1 MSKAAIYA
9 RKSKATEK
17 GASVENQINKCKAHL
32 NNLDITDVLIY
43 KDDGLYQVRVGV
55 YNDIREAMDAQKNF
69 QEKGYATLIVRAN

>member
-32 NNLDITDVLIY
+32 NNLDITDILNFNNMTSH
-43 KDDGLYQVRVGV
+43 V
-55 YNDIREAMDAQKNF
+55 YNQSLIQSMI
-69 QEKGYATLIVRAN
+69 EKMSLN